1 MSASTRR
8 ISVLHLAFEDHRRPG
23 SGGGAYRT
31 HEVARRM
38 AERHQ
43 VTVVTTTWRGA
54 RDRLEEGVRYV
65 HVGLPG
71 GYLVEV
77 LSYFL
82 CLPFVLRRYEA
93 DVVVEDFAAPMSS
106 ALVPL
111 YERRR
116 PVVAL
121 VQWLNAEEKSAQYHL
136 PLHLVQRWG
145 VRLHRRFIAVSEDIA
160 GRLRRGNPVAEV
172 TVVPNGVDRA
182 AFDIEEPKGTDIVF
196 LGRIEI
202 AQKGID
208 LLVQAVHQVRDRL
221 PGRVLLVGDG
231 PDEGEVAAMIERA
244 GLDGVVVLVG
254 RLSGIDRL
262 RLLSAARLTVMP
274 SRFETFGIVAVESH
288 AVGTPVL
295 AFDIDCLR
303 EVVPEGT
310 GRLVP
315 AFDVA
320 ALAESLVELSADA
333 ERSVEAGRRGR
344 DFARRFDWD
353 LVAAQQESL
362 LVSAAGQDPPPVP
375 GDPPAPAV
383 PTDLEK
389 EMT

>member
-1 MSASTRR
+1 MDSATSRLA
-8 ISVLHLAFEDHRRPG
+8 ILHLAFEDHRRPG

-31 HEVARRM
+31 HEIARRLGR
-38 AERHQ
+38 RHD
-43 VTVVTTTWRGA
+43 VTVLTTTWRGA
-54 RDRLEEGVRYV
+54 KDRVEDGVRYV
-65 HVGLPG
+65 HIGVAW

-82 CLPFVLRRYEA
+82 SLPFAIRRHRA
-93 DVVVEDFAAPMSS
+93 DLVVEDFAAPMSS

-145 VRLHRRFIAVSEDIA
+145 VRLHSRFIAVSEDIA
-160 GRLRRGNPVAEV
+160 SRLRQGNSTAEI

-182 AFDIEEPKGTDIVF
+182 AFEITGDKGSDIVF
-196 LGRIEI
+196 LGRLEI

-208 LLVQAVHQVRDRL
+208 LLIEAVARVRCRL

-231 PDEGEVAAMIERA
+231 PDEAEIRALVAKA
-244 GLDGVVVLVG
+244 GLDDVVQLVG
-254 RLSGIDRL
+254 RLSGAERL
-262 RLLSAARLTVMP
+262 QALRGARLTVMP

-295 AFDIDCLR
+295 AFDIPCLR
-303 EVVPEGT
+303 EVVPAEAGC
-310 GRLVP
+310 LVP
-315 AFDVA
+315 AFDVGA
-320 ALAESLVELSADA
+320 FASAMTELAGDPVRSATMG
-333 ERSVEAGRRGR
+333 EAGRR
-344 DFARRFDWD
+344 FARRFDWD
-353 LVAAQQESL
+353 VVARAQEQVFVDQVRRASGRPE
-362 LVSAAGQDPPPVP
+362 VDAYGGGA
-375 GDPPAPAV
+375 
-383 PTDLEK
+383 
-389 EMT
+389 

>member
-1 MSASTRR
+1 MSTGDRR

-31 HEVARRM
+31 HEIARRL
-38 AERHQ
+38 ARRHE

-54 RDRLEEGVRYV
+54 QDRTEDGVRYV
-65 HVGLPG
+65 HVGLAG
-71 GYLVEV
+71 GYLIEV

-82 CLPFVLRRYEA
+82 CLPFVLRRLPA

-136 PLHLVQRWG
+136 PQHLVQRWG
-145 VRLHRRFIAVSEDIA
+145 VRLHERFIAVSEDIA
-160 GRLRRGNPVAEV
+160 SRLRAANPSAEV
-172 TVVPNGVDRA
+172 TVVPNGVDRE
-182 AFDIEEPKGTDIVF
+182 AFDIVEPKGNDVVY
-196 LGRIEI
+196 LGRIEV
-202 AQKGID
+202 AQKGLD
-208 LLVQAVHQVRDRL
+208 LLVQAVERVRGQL

-231 PDEGEVAAMIERA
+231 PDRTAVEAMIRRA
-244 GLDGVVVLVG
+244 GLEDVMVLVG
-254 RLSGIDRL
+254 RRSGTDRL

-274 SRFETFGIVAVESH
+274 SRFETFGIVAVESL

-303 EVVPEGT
+303 AVVPEGT

-320 ALAESLVELSADA
+320 ALSDALVEMAGDVDGA
-333 ERSVEAGRRGR
+333 VAAGRRGR

-353 LVAAQQESL
+353 LVAAQQETL
-362 LVSAAGQDPPPVP
+362 LVAAVEGR
-375 GDPPAPAV
+375 PAV
-383 PTDLEK
+383 DHPVLEK
-389 EMT
+389 EIA

>member
-1 MSASTRR
+1 MTGPRR

-38 AERHQ
+38 AERHDM
-43 VTVVTTTWRGA
+43 TVVTTTWRGA
-54 RDRLEEGVRYV
+54 RDRVEDGVRYV

-77 LSYFL
+77 VSYFL
-82 CLPFVLRRYEA
+82 CLPFVLRRHEA
-93 DVVVEDFAAPMSS
+93 DVVIEDFAAPMSS

-116 PVVAL
+116 PVIAL

-145 VRLHRRFIAVSEDIA
+145 VRLHTRFIAVSEDIA
-160 GRLRRGNPVAEV
+160 SRLRRGNPTAEV
-172 TVVPNGVDRA
+172 SVVPNGVDPV
-182 AFDIEEPKGTDIVF
+182 AFDIDEPTGQDVVF
-196 LGRIEI
+196 LGRLEV

-208 LLVQAVHQVRDRL
+208 LLVQAVDRVRDRL

-231 PDEGEVAAMIERA
+231 PDRAEVEEMIVRA
-244 GLDGVVVLVG
+244 GLGDVMVLLGRKSGV
-254 RLSGIDRL
+254 DRL

-303 EVVPEGT
+303 AVVPDGT

-315 AFDVA
+315 AFEVA
-320 ALAESLVELSADA
+320 ALAESLA
-333 ERSVEAGRRGR
+333 EMAGDPAGAAEAGRRGR
-344 DFARRFDWD
+344 AFARRFDWD
-353 LVAAQQESL
+353 LVAAQQEAL
-362 LVSAAGQDPPPVP
+362 LVAVVEGR
-375 GDPPAPAV
+375 PALRRLRPEEAV
-383 PTDLEK
+383 A
-389 EMT
+389 

>member
-1 MSASTRR
+1 MTGPRR
-8 ISVLHLAFEDHRRPG
+8 IAVLHLAFEDHRRPG

-38 AERHQ
+38 AQRHQ

-54 RDRLEEGVRYV
+54 RDRVEDGVRYV

-77 LSYFL
+77 VSYFL
-82 CLPFVLRRYEA
+82 CLPFVLRRHEA
-93 DVVVEDFAAPMSS
+93 DVVVEDFAAPISS

-145 VRLHRRFIAVSEDIA
+145 VRLHKRFIAVSEDIA
-160 GRLRRGNPVAEV
+160 SRLRAANPAAEV
-172 TVVPNGVDRA
+172 TVVPNGVDRE
-182 AFDIEEPKGTDIVF
+182 AFDIDEPKSADIVF
-196 LGRIEI
+196 LGRIEV
-202 AQKGID
+202 AQKGLD
-208 LLVQAVHQVRDRL
+208 LLVQAVERVRDRL
-221 PGRVLLVGDG
+221 PGRVLLAGDG
-231 PDEGEVAAMIERA
+231 PDRAAVEAMIRRA
-244 GLDGVVVLVG
+244 GLDDVMDLVG
-254 RLSGIDRL
+254 RRSGDDRL
-262 RLLSAARLTVMP
+262 RLLSTARLTVMP

-303 EVVPEGT
+303 AVVPEGT
-310 GRLVP
+310 GRLVT

-320 ALAESLVELSADA
+320 ALAEAMVEMTADVDGA
-333 ERSVEAGRRGR
+333 VAAGRKGR

-353 LVAAQQESL
+353 LVAAQQEAV
-362 LVSAAGQDPPPVP
+362 LVAAAG
-375 GDPPAPAV
+375 GV
-383 PTDLEK
+383 PTAPRAALDK
-389 EMT
+389 ETV

>member
-1 MSASTRR
+1 MSERR
-8 ISVLHLAFEDHRRPG
+8 LSVLHLAFEDHRRPG

-31 HEVARRM
+31 HEVARRL
-38 AERHQ
+38 ARRHQ

-54 RDRLEEGVRYV
+54 RDRVEDGVRYV

-82 CLPFVLRRYEA
+82 ALPFVLRRHHA

-160 GRLRRGNPVAEV
+160 ERLRRGNPRAEV
-172 TVVPNGVDRA
+172 TVVPNGVERS
-182 AFDIEEPKGTDIVF
+182 AFEVAGPTGADIVF
-196 LGRIEI
+196 LGRLEI

-208 LLVQAVHQVRDRL
+208 LLLQAVAQVREGL

-231 PDEGEVAAMIERA
+231 PDEAQIRALVVAA
-244 GLDGVVVLVG
+244 GLQDVVQLVG
-254 RLSGIDRL
+254 RRSGADRL
-262 RLLSAARLTVMP
+262 HLLRAARVTVMP

-288 AVGTPVL
+288 AVATPVV

-303 EVVPEGT
+303 AVVPEGT
-310 GRLVP
+310 GLLVP
-315 AFDVA
+315 AFDVTALGA
-320 ALAESLVELSADA
+320 ALAELAGDGARAADM
-333 ERSVEAGRRGR
+333 GRRGQE
-344 DFARRFDWD
+344 FARQFDWD
-353 LVAAQQESL
+353 VVAERQEAVL
-362 LVSAAGQDPPPVP
+362 LAAAAGRAAPPEHL
-375 GDPPAPAV
+375 DRLE
-383 PTDLEK
+383 PTP

>member
-1 MSASTRR
+1 MTGPRR
-8 ISVLHLAFEDHRRPG
+8 IAVLHLAFEDHRRPG

-38 AERHQ
+38 AERHDM
-43 VTVVTTTWRGA
+43 TVVTTTWRGA
-54 RDRLEEGVRYV
+54 RDRVEDGVRYV

-77 LSYFL
+77 VSYFL
-82 CLPFVLRRYEA
+82 CLPFVLRRLEA

-145 VRLHRRFIAVSEDIA
+145 VRLHTRFIAVSEDIA
-160 GRLRRGNPVAEV
+160 TRLRRGNPTAEV
-172 TVVPNGVDRA
+172 SVVPNGVDRV
-182 AFDIEEPKGTDIVF
+182 AFDIDEPKGADVVF
-196 LGRIEI
+196 LGRLEV

-208 LLVQAVHQVRDRL
+208 LLVQAVDRVRDRL
-221 PGRVLLVGDG
+221 PGRVLLLGDG
-231 PDEGEVAAMIERA
+231 PDRAEVEAMIARA
-244 GLDGVVVLVG
+244 GLGDVMVLLGRKSGV
-254 RLSGIDRL
+254 DRL

-303 EVVPEGT
+303 AVVPDGT

-320 ALAESLVELSADA
+320 ALAEALA
-333 ERSVEAGRRGR
+333 EMAGDPAGAGEAGQRGR

-353 LVAAQQESL
+353 LVAAQQEAL
-362 LVSAAGQDPPPVP
+362 LVAAVEGR
-375 GDPPAPAV
+375 PAPRRLRPEEAV
-383 PTDLEK
+383 A
-389 EMT
+389 

>member
-1 MSASTRR
+1 MTSDQRR
-8 ISVLHLAFEDHRRPG
+8 ISVLHLAFEDHRRAG

-31 HEVARRM
+31 HEVARRL

-54 RDRLEEGVRYV
+54 RDRVEDGVRYV

-82 CLPFVLRRYEA
+82 CLPFVLRRLDA

-116 PVVAL
+116 PIVAL

-136 PLHLVQRWG
+136 PLHLVQRLG
-145 VRLHRRFIAVSEDIA
+145 VRLHTRFIAVSEDIA
-160 GRLRRGNPVAEV
+160 TRLRRANPAAEV
-172 TVVPNGVDRA
+172 TVVPNGVDRT
-182 AFDIEEPKGTDIVF
+182 AFDIDEPKGADIVY

-208 LLVQAVHQVRDRL
+208 LLVQAVARVRDRL
-221 PGRVLLVGDG
+221 PGRVLLLGDG
-231 PDEGEVAAMIERA
+231 PDRAAVEAMVRDA
-244 GLDGVVVLVG
+244 GLDEVVQLVG
-254 RLSGIDRL
+254 RKSGADRL
-262 RLLSAARLTVMP
+262 RLLSSARLTVMP

-303 EVVPEGT
+303 AVVPQGT

-320 ALAESLVELSADA
+320 AFADA
-333 ERSVEAGRRGR
+333 LADMADDPAGMAEAGQRGR
-344 DFARRFDWD
+344 AFARRFDWD
-353 LVAAQQESL
+353 LVAAQQEAL
-362 LVSAAGQDPPPVP
+362 LLAAVEGRPVT
-375 GDPPAPAV
+375 GHVELTEALA
-383 PTDLEK
+383 
-389 EMT
+389 

>member
-1 MSASTRR
+1 MTSDQRR
-8 ISVLHLAFEDHRRPG
+8 VSVLHLAFEDHRRPG

-38 AERHQ
+38 AERHR

-54 RDRLEEGVRYV
+54 RDRVEDGVRYL

-77 LSYFL
+77 VSYFL
-82 CLPFVLRRYEA
+82 SLPFVLRRLEA

-160 GRLRRGNPVAEV
+160 TRLRLANPAAEV

-182 AFDIEEPKGTDIVF
+182 AFDIDEPKGADVVY

-202 AQKGID
+202 AQKGLD
-208 LLVQAVHQVRDRL
+208 LLVQAVARVRDRL

-231 PDEGEVAAMIERA
+231 PDRAAVEAMVSSA
-244 GLDGVVVLVG
+244 GLGDIVQLVG
-254 RLSGIDRL
+254 RKSGDDRL
-262 RLLSAARLTVMP
+262 RLLAAARLTVMP

-303 EVVPEGT
+303 AVVPDGT

-315 AFDVA
+315 AYDVA
-320 ALAESLVELSADA
+320 ALADTLADMA
-333 ERSVEAGRRGR
+333 GDPAGMAEAGQRGR
-344 DFARRFDWD
+344 AFARRFDWD
-353 LVAAQQESL
+353 LVAAQQQAV
-362 LVSAAGQDPPPVP
+362 LVAAAEGRPVP
-375 GDPPAPAV
+375 TGLETEELPA
-383 PTDLEK
+383 
-389 EMT
+389 